1 MSNVYGIFK
10 YKEDKEGYR
19 KDPRLIELYT
29 KEDFANKR
37 LKLWAE
43 EIRRGEWRG
52 TDMVAYHPADAIHGS
67 WIRIA
72 RYDSAGNY
80 IGKETLVVLRRELHF
95 MEPTLDDSL
104 TWRRCPFDAFS
115 LA

>member
-1 MSNVYGIFK
+1 MSSVYGIFK

-19 KDPRLIELYT
+19 TDCRLIELYT
-29 KEDFANKR
+29 KEDFASKR

-43 EIRRGEWRG
+43 EIRRGEWRN
-52 TDMVAYHPADAIHGS
+52 TEMVAYHPADTIHGS
-67 WIRIA
+67 WMRIA
-72 RYDSAGNY
+72 RYDGAGNY
-80 IGKETLVVLRRELHF
+80 IGKEALVVLRYDLHS

-104 TWRRCPFDAFS
+104 TWHRPFDAFS